1 LEGIAMA
8 TVELTEQQQDTDGA
22 PAGVGDFLNGL
33 LAPLASLKLTVTLFA
48 LAIFLILASTLAQVE
63 KDIWQVIDDYY
74 RAWFAWIDWRLF
86 VPPSFWKS
94 LFNRPVP
101 TIPGGFYFPGGA
113 LIGSLMALNLL
124 AAHLVR
130 FRVQARGWRLV
141 SGLLVTGAGIL
152 LTTLIILGGHNPH
165 GLQGEAWIS
174 YQTLWWLFLA
184 GLTGSCFASAY
195 GWWRLAPEQRLSR
208 WLVGAAVLLQG
219 VLVGYL
225 YSRGS
230 DGRLSDSAMR
240 ILWQLTQGGAAAAVL
255 LAGCLLLF
263 KKRAGIV
270 LLHGG
275 VGLMMFG
282 GFLVDRTAVEG
293 QLQMQEGE
301 TVNFVQDIRTVE
313 LAIVDRSDPE
323 SDRVTVIPKPHL
335 VRAAESKQPIRH
347 DLLPFEIRVD
357 RFLQNADLRKVKA
370 EDDNPANQGLGRDW
384 LAEPVRPGAGADSS
398 SKVDLSAAYITI
410 LPKGAGEPLGTWLV
424 SLLFSAQN
432 IPQTV
437 AIDGKSYELWLR
449 FKRTYKPYRFQLL
462 DVRKDDYL
470 GTDTPRNYSSDVRL
484 VDPTRNVDREL
495 RIWMN
500 NPLRFA
506 GETFYQSSYHRDP
519 QTQQEGT
526 TLAVVTNTGW
536 MIPYI
541 SCMLVMIGMLAHFSI
556 TLTRFLVRVETERR
570 AAAGEL
576 AQLASLPASGRHA
589 PAPSSK
595 TKPQPQ
601 TTVPAVGRG
610 PRALLAWSVP
620 AAAAVVCGAWVLSTA
635 REPRAT
641 ESEFD
646 LAAFGRLPVIADGR
660 AKPLDTLARSTM
672 LVLSSRQYYED
683 HNEQPQPAIRWLLEL
698 MIRPDVAFQQRVV
711 RIDNLDVQTLL
722 GLERRERFRY
732 APAEF
737 LPQLEKLTE
746 QAEQAHNK
754 DPADITVYD
763 KKILEL
769 EKKIGILD
777 LLLQAFTPPRIESRE
792 DLMTA
797 INRQQALKRRHP
809 PLAAPPTDQRAE
821 WDTFASA
828 WTMNYVK
835 SKFLDQPSEKPTEA
849 IARILVA
856 FADNDPKA
864 FNKAVAEYR
873 QWLGEHGPGDVSLAA
888 VDFEAFYNHF
898 QPFGVAR
905 GLYIAAFALGMLAW
919 LLSQFT
925 TAQTFTR
932 TAVAV
937 ALVAFAVHT
946 FALIARMYIS
956 GRPPV
961 TNLYSSAVFI
971 GWGAAGFGLLLNL
984 FFRQGVGTILATVAA
999 FITLGIAN
1007 HLAADGDTFTVLQA
1021 VLDTQFWLAT
1031 HVTCI
1036 TFGYMTTYAAGL
1048 LGLLYVCL
1056 GLCTPWLTRDL
1067 SRDLTRMTYGTLCFS
1082 IFFSFVGT
1090 VLGGLWADDSWGRFW
1105 GWDPKEN
1112 GALMIVLWNA
1122 LVLHARWGKMIQERG
1137 LALLSIAGNI
1147 FVSWSWF
1154 GVNELGVGLHAYGF
1168 REGMV
1173 FWLSVAALAH
1183 LAIIAAGMIPQRYWL
1198 CRVLQPPSTA
1208 A

>member
-1 LEGIAMA
+1 MVTAELNERQ
-8 TVELTEQQQDTDGA
+8 VELNDV
-22 PAGVGDFLNGL
+22 VGKVRGSLQRFSS
-33 LAPLASLKLTVTLFA
+33 ALASLQLTVVLFA
-48 LAIFLILASTLAQVE
+48 LAIFLIFASTLAQVE

-74 RAWFAWIDWRLF
+74 RTWWAWIDLRLF

-94 LFNRPVP
+94 LFDRPVP
-101 TIPGGFYFPGGA
+101 QIPGGFYFPGGA

-124 AAHLVR
+124 AAHVVR
-130 FRVQARGWRLV
+130 FRIQARGWRLV
-141 SGLLVTGAGIL
+141 WGALVLLLGVL
-152 LTTLIILGGHNPH
+152 LTVQIILSGNNPH

-174 YQTLWWLFLA
+174 YQVLWWLFLG
-184 GLTGSCFASAY
+184 GLAGSCLASAY
-195 GWWRLAPEQRLSR
+195 GWWRLSPQQRLSR
-208 WLVGAAVLLQG
+208 WLVGVAVLLQG
-219 VLVGYL
+219 ALVGYL
-225 YSRGS
+225 LSRGS
-230 DGRLSDSAMR
+230 EGRLSDSAMR
-240 ILWQLTQGGAAAAVL
+240 ILWQLTQGGVAAAVL
-255 LAGCLLLF
+255 LAGCVLLF
-263 KKRAGIV
+263 HKRAGIV

-282 GFLVDRTAVEG
+282 GFLVDRTAVEA
-293 QLQMQEGE
+293 QLHMMEGE
-301 TVNFVQDIRTVE
+301 TVNYVQDIRTVE
-313 LAIVDRSDPE
+313 LAVVDRSSPE
-323 SDRVTVIPKPHL
+323 TDRVTVIPKSHL
-335 VRAAESKQPIRH
+335 LRALEQQQPIRH
-347 DLLPFEIRVD
+347 DLLPFHVRVD
-357 RFLQNADLRKVKA
+357 RFLQNADLRKAKA
-370 EDDNPANQGLGRDW
+370 GETNLADQGLGREW
-384 LAEPVRPGAGADSS
+384 VAEAVRPGVGADSD
-398 SKVDLSAAYITI
+398 SKVDLSAAYIT
-410 LPKGAGEPLGTWLV
+410 LLSKLDDKPLGTWLV

-437 AIDGKSYELWLR
+437 QVDGQTYEIALR

-519 QTQQEGT
+519 QTQEEGT

-536 MIPYI
+536 MIPYV
-541 SCMLVMIGMLAHFSI
+541 SCMFVMIGMLAHFSI
-556 TLTRFLVRVETERR
+556 TLTRFLSRVEVERGGNATEPNDVSLPQREGRRVAERLAPTGQADR
-570 AAAGEL
+570 AAATSQGGS
-576 AQLASLPASGRHA
+576 AW
-589 PAPSSK
+589 
-595 TKPQPQ
+595 
-601 TTVPAVGRG
+601 
-610 PRALLAWSVP
+610 LAWGVP
-620 AAAAVVCGAWVLSTA
+620 VVAAAVCGVVVYGAGRPTHVA
-635 REPRAT
+635 EG
-641 ESEFD
+641 EFD

-660 AKPLDTLARSTM
+660 AKPLDTLARSTL
-672 LVLSSRQYYED
+672 LVLSGRQFYQD
-683 HNEQPQPAIRWLLEL
+683 HNEQPQPAIRWLLDL
-698 MIRPDVAFQQRVV
+698 MIRPDQAFQQPVV
-711 RIDNLDVQTLL
+711 RIENFDVQELL

-737 LPQLEKLTE
+737 LPKLDKLSE

-754 DPADITVYD
+754 DAADITLYD

-769 EKKIGILD
+769 EKKIGIID
-777 LLLQAFTPPRIESRE
+777 LLLQSFTPPKIESRD
-792 DLMTA
+792 DLLTA
-797 INRQQALKRRHP
+797 ISRQQALKRRHP
-809 PLAAPPTDQRAE
+809 PLAVPPTDQRPE
-821 WDTFASA
+821 WETFSSA

-835 SKFLDQPSEKPTEA
+835 SKFLDQPADQPTEA

-856 FADNDPKA
+856 YADNDPKA
-864 FNKAVAEYR
+864 FNRAVAEYR
-873 QWLGEHGPGDVSLAA
+873 TWFAEHQPQDVNLTA

-905 GLYIAAFALGMLAW
+905 GLYIAAFAIGMLAW

-925 TAQTFTR
+925 TAKTLER

-937 ALVAFAVHT
+937 ALVAFVVHT

-1048 LGLLYVCL
+1048 LGLLYVLL
-1056 GLCTPWLTRDL
+1056 GLCTPWLTRDV

-1183 LAIIAAGMIPQRYWL
+1183 LAIIAVGLVPQRYWL
-1198 CRVLQPPSTA
+1198 SRMLALPA
-1208 A
+1208 ANR